1 MTMFDPDEVIE
12 QAVRQGWKNT
22 RYDRAQGQLVFL
34 ERWLQDDKYE
44 LHVWCTTGTIGSYL
58 DHPRQ
63 GPTQLYRRNVSWSEL
78 RQIMNN
84 PRVHTGTRSG
94 RDCLPVL
101 LRTRVYVA
109 ALQALCWT
117 AFLLAG
123 TGYHERAE
131 LERRRSASQMDTPP
145 QKRARTVACPGCG
158 RMHFSM
164 GDTAQHFE
172 SGRCSSCPG
181 EDYARRQAY
190 GMARQMGIGN
200 QFFVNN
206 NNLLTFND
214 SGQEDHQAGYEAGGQ
229 NYRCP
234 SCQKTF
240 GQFSALLNHQQAR
253 AQCRGSGHAALGF
266 NGY

>member
-84 PRVHTGTRSG
+84 PRVHTGT
-94 RDCLPVL
+94 
-101 LRTRVYVA
+101 
-109 ALQALCWT
+109 
-117 AFLLAG
+117 
-123 TGYHERAE
+123 GYHERAE
-131 LERRRSASQMDTPP
+131 LERRRSASQIDTPP